1 MTSKTNYYH
10 PDIRVRYHPSYWY
23 HNSFEWTINRR
34 TILNLVNFVTT
45 SHRLPYTSFF
55 FFFFGSP
62 DCSIQQAVYKHV
74 SLLYSFSSI
83 SSTRSTYSVLQ
94 TRPEIIH
101 CWPVVFR
108 IGIHLCAFDIVIG
121 LFCVLLWSV
130 YHILI
135 VLLVNHIYTSSTI
148 CSSVLVKAQLS
159 HPHKLPRISFQ
170 YRPVS
175 PIWYL
180 SFCVSSSRNLT

>member
-1 MTSKTNYYH
+1 MCASYNAT
-10 PDIRVRYHPSYWY
+10 DMIRV
-23 HNSFEWTINRR
+23 T
-34 TILNLVNFVTT
+34 
-45 SHRLPYTSFF
+45 YTSFFFF

-83 SSTRSTYSVLQ
+83 SSTWSTYSVQQ
-94 TRPEIIH
+94 TCPEIIH

-108 IGIHLCAFDIVIG
+108 IGIYLCAFDIVIG

-159 HPHKLPRISFQ
+159 HPHKLPRIIFQ
-170 YRPVS
+170 YPQFGICRFVFQVPGIWLKFTDEAFAMHIIYFYFCS
-175 PIWYL
+175 PFLIRYYDVAQL
-180 SFCVSSSRNLT
+180 FEIVD